1 MSHTTSRT
9 LHKPPAPATPQQE
22 LGSLV
27 LLVVGVTG
35 LGCTAAAVGLG
46 LEPQAIPETTT
57 SYPAWWPPLPLF
69 WMVWLVIYPA
79 SAVAAWL
86 VWRSR
91 HAHDVCGALVAFA
104 LMNVASALFLPVSSL
119 VGELPS
125 VLTLMDLNGIFA
137 VYGIAWLF
145 SRYARLAAVWMLPYL
160 LWMPTTTILK
170 ALLWRYNAA

>member
-1 MSHTTSRT
+1 MPHTTSPT
-9 LHKPPAPATPQQE
+9 VHEPPASATPPRD
-22 LGSLV
+22 LGSLTAF
-27 LLVVGVTG
+27 VVGVTG
-35 LGCTAAAVGLG
+35 LGCAAAAVGFG

-57 SYPAWWPPLPLF
+57 SYPGWWPPLPLF

-91 HAHDVCGALVAFA
+91 HTHDVRGALVAFA
-104 LMNVASALFLPVSSL
+104 LMNVASALFLPVSNL

-125 VLTLMDLNGIFA
+125 VLTLMDLNGIVA

-145 SRYARLAAVWMLPYL
+145 SRYHRRAALWMLPYL
-160 LWMPTTTILK
+160 IWMPTTTILK
-170 ALLWRYNAA
+170 ALLWHYNAA